1 MIQISRRHRQLRLLR
16 WLGVAQALGGI
27 NSRKKRGGSV
37 KHLRLAIGVH
47 ARQVMGIRIAHVRGY
62 HDIRLCGIEA
72 FVAWH
77 RRISS
82 RILVLTENSQARQ
95 LRGRQG
101 K

>member
-16 WLGVAQALGGI
+16 WLSVAQALGGI
-27 NSRKKRGGSV
+27 NSRKKRGGPV
-37 KHLRLAIGVH
+37 KNLRLTIRVH
-47 ARQVMGIRIAHVRGY
+47 ARQVMRIRVAHVRRY

-77 RRISS
+77 RGISS
-82 RILVLTENSQARQ
+82 RIFVLTENSQARQ
-95 LRGRQG
+95 LRGRKG